1 MKKLLLTPIAYVLIK
16 LFDCEV
22 WWFTGEYNKVGLKI
36 YNKFKF

>member
-22 WWFTGEYNKVGLKI
+22 YYFTGKYNKLDQKI
-36 YNKFKF
+36 YNKLKL